1 MALVDANYRFIYIDV
16 GSCGRNSD
24 GGTFQKCSL
33 NQGMQENSLNIPAP
47 SELPKAVELGKLPYV
62 KVADEAFPLEASI
75 MCPYPGK
82 KMSYEQSIFNYRLC
96 RVRRIVENAFGILSA
111 RWRVFHTKINLPP
124 SFVISIVKAA
134 CCLHNFLCNDVAF
147 LEDSNENNSVPLLR
161 NLRKRGYRSKRE
173 AIDVRKKFATYFNDH
188 DVLEHQHAVVSRGKF

>member
-1 MALVDANYRFIYIDV
+1 M
-16 GSCGRNSD
+16 
-24 GGTFQKCSL
+24 
-33 NQGMQENSLNIPAP
+33 
-47 SELPKAVELGKLPYV
+47 
-62 KVADEAFPLEASI
+62 
-75 MCPYPGK
+75 
-82 KMSYEQSIFNYRLC
+82 
-96 RVRRIVENAFGILSA
+96 
-111 RWRVFHTKINLPP
+111 FHTKINLPR

-147 LEDSNENNSVPLLR
+147 LEVSNENNSVPLLR